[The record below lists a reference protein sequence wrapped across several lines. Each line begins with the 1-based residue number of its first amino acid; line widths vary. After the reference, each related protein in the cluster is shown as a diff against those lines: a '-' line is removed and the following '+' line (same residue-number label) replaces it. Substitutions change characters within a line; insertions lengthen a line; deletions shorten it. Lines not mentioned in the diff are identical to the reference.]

1 VFQINDLLVDQKTIG
16 KLGSGHMKPDAEY
29 QRRLERENR
38 QLENE
43 VEFLKKAPAYFA
55 GDQRKGTR

>member
-1 VFQINDLLVDQKTIG
+1 
-16 KLGSGHMKPDAEY
+16 MKPDAEY